1 MEKEDQINNKLLIK
15 SKQLNR
21 MRIKKIKSKAKLKG
35 KVKTNKVRS

>member
-21 MRIKKIKSKAKLKG
+21 IKIQTIKSKAKLKG
-35 KVKTNKVRS
+35 KVKTNKVRF